1 MNYTIVGLL
10 IIVFLIGG
18 MIYTGL
24 QKIAPAFYRQL
35 FFLLVMIVVNIFT
48 GLLAFF
54 MGAIA
59 TQTGGTAGFWL
70 IFLAVEGLPFLLL
83 ILSVI
88 LLMRK
93 VSK

>member
-1 MNYTIVGLL
+1 
-10 IIVFLIGG
+10 
-18 MIYTGL
+18 
-24 QKIAPAFYRQL
+24 
-35 FFLLVMIVVNIFT
+35 MIVINIFT
-48 GLLAFF
+48 GFLAFF

-59 TQTGGTAGFWL
+59 TQTGGAAGFWL